1 MITPGNCDKAEFATK
16 LRKSCSLQNTWFQY
30 CSANVSSYNA
40 TIQRM
45 IQAHIWKRD
54 QENIFTCVEVRG
66 RTSGTHTAVARLASA
81 LASGHL
87 SFGKISHKIFQISES
102 GVKVRSK
109 GKGKRYCP
117 TKTSVCWPTAGRR
130 GSRNILHL
138 PYFFPPPRDVWLTC
152 SDSCETAHQVLGLCS
167 TAKSNNSTQSKLGW
181 PCCTAFRKTISK
193 NSESNYATR
202 VSPSKSL
209 NCIRRTKVIL
219 ISWKISITIDEIS
232 GWSKPNDEMLQSSS

>member
-16 LRKSCSLQNTWFQY
+16 LRKSSSLQNTYFKTWFQY

-87 SFGKISHKIFQISES
+87 SFGKISHKIFQISGS

-109 GKGKRYCP
+109 GKVKGIVRPKLLSAGQQQVGGGHEISYTCLISFPHLGMCDWHAQTAARLP
-117 TKTSVCWPTAGRR
+117 TKYWG
-130 GSRNILHL
+130 
-138 PYFFPPPRDVWLTC
+138 
-152 SDSCETAHQVLGLCS
+152 
-167 TAKSNNSTQSKLGW
+167 
-181 PCCTAFRKTISK
+181 
-193 NSESNYATR
+193 YAA
-202 VSPSKSL
+202 
-209 NCIRRTKVIL
+209 
-219 ISWKISITIDEIS
+219 
-232 GWSKPNDEMLQSSS
+232 QSSLTIRPNQS